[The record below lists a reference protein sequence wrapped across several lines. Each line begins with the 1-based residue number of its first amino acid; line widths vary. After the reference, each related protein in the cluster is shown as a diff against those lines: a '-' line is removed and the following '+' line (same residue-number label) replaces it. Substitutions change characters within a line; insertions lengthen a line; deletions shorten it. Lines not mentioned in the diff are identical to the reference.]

1 MDEVRDITDD
11 QTNDT
16 NDANTEENSVD
27 SHRAPALDR
36 PLKRD
41 PVTGKFI
48 AGTGSRGDLGGRPKG
63 AKDRVSKAMV
73 DLATELVANR
83 GTELF
88 EAMAD
93 RDPAQA
99 LALVAKIVPPEEMR
113 AVFQEERTGESSN
126 QPIQIN
132 IGVVKGPERLPD
144 TRSEASLTAQ
154 QRGLGPAPQRIE
166 RIAES
171 ASTADVVAT
180 QEQADEEAAEAERER
195 VRRQAEAIKAH
206 GGLTGRRARTSAPDT
221 LAYPDDHTI

>member
-1 MDEVRDITDD
+1 MEDSDIIDANTDKITDV
-11 QTNDT
+11 Q
-16 NDANTEENSVD
+16 TEENSVD

-41 PVTGKFI
+41 PKTGKFI

-73 DLATELVANR
+73 DLATELVADR
-83 GTELF
+83 GRELF
-88 EAMAD
+88 HEMAD

-113 AVFQEERTGESSN
+113 AVFQEERTGESSG

-144 TRSEASLTAQ
+144 ARSQAQLTDQ
-154 QRGLGPAPQRIE
+154 QRGLGSAVKRID
-166 RIAES
+166 RDAES
-171 ASTADVVAT
+171 APEADVVAT
-180 QEQADEEAAEAERER
+180 QAQADEEAARQERER
-195 VRRQAEAIKAH
+195 QQRQRDTIKAH
-206 GGLTGRRARTSAPDT
+206 GGLTGRRPRSAAPDT
-221 LAYPDDHTI
+221 LDYPDDHYA